1 MAEKKKKASNSSMRL
16 DKFLVEMG
24 KGSRSQIKEM
34 AKKGRIQV
42 NGTVIKATDGKI
54 DPEKDVVLLDGQP
67 VSYAHTEYF
76 MLNKPAG
83 TVSATEDG
91 KYPTVIS
98 LIGSALRKDL
108 FPVGRLDLDTEGL
121 LLITNDGAMAHE
133 LLSPKK
139 HVDKIYLAYIDG
151 TLPKDAKK
159 QMKEGLVIEEGV
171 KTLPA
176 ELVILPPQEGM
187 KEGLTAVSLRIHEGK
202 FHQVKRM
209 FEVLGCKVVYLKRVT
224 MGPLVLDPSLK
235 PGEYRGLKEEELKAL
250 ERKVN
255 EKDRTHILDGV
266 SAVLFDLDGTLVDSM
281 WMWEAIDIEYLGR
294 YGLACPPDL
303 QKSIEGMSF
312 SETAV
317 YFKERFNLP
326 DSIDEIKQAWVEM
339 SLEKYQKEVP
349 VKPGVREFLEE
360 ITIRGIKAGIATSN
374 GREMVD
380 AVLKSLGLEK
390 YFQVVATACEV
401 TAGKPAPDIFLLA
414 CEKVQIPPERC
425 LVLEDSVPG
434 AKAAKAA
441 GIPYIIVPD
450 INYPEKEV
458 AKAAEMVAD
467 SLLDVEKL
475 FAL

>member
-1 MAEKKKKASNSSMRL
+1 MRL

-98 LIGSALRKDL
+98 LIDAALRKDL

-139 HVDKIYLAYIDG
+139 HVDKIYLAYIEG

-159 QMKEGLVIEEGV
+159 QMQEGLIIEEGV

-176 ELVILPPQEGM
+176 ELVILDPPAGM

-209 FEVLGCKVVYLKRVT
+209 MTAVGTPVIYLKRIA
-224 MGPLVLDPSLK
+224 MGSL
-235 PGEYRGLKEEELKAL
+235 
-250 ERKVN
+250 
-255 EKDRTHILDGV
+255 T
-266 SAVLFDLDGTLVDSM
+266 
-281 WMWEAIDIEYLGR
+281 
-294 YGLACPPDL
+294 
-303 QKSIEGMSF
+303 
-312 SETAV
+312 
-317 YFKERFNLP
+317 LP
-326 DSIDEIKQAWVEM
+326 DDLKKGDCRPLTDDE
-339 SLEKYQKEVP
+339 
-349 VKPGVREFLEE
+349 VREL
-360 ITIRGIKAGIATSN
+360 R
-374 GREMVD
+374 RW
-380 AVLKSLGLEK
+380 
-390 YFQVVATACEV
+390 
-401 TAGKPAPDIFLLA
+401 
-414 CEKVQIPPERC
+414 
-425 LVLEDSVPG
+425 
-434 AKAAKAA
+434 
-441 GIPYIIVPD
+441 
-450 INYPEKEV
+450 
-458 AKAAEMVAD
+458 
-467 SLLDVEKL
+467 
-475 FAL
+475 